1 MSLDAILSQVT
12 GGVSWQAL
20 TLSTILHGLLTL
32 VIGIIVMKIILK
44 LVDRAL
50 NRAKAVVA
58 VRGYIRSTVRILLWS
73 ILIVMV
79 LSSINVPVTSIIAVF
94 SVAGLAVS
102 LALQNTLSN
111 LASGIVI
118 LVSKPFVLGDY
129 VEIDSVGGTVT
140 TVGLVYSMLVTPEN
154 KEIYIPNSQVSAAK
168 VVNYTRLGRRRM
180 ELLFTASYDAP
191 TETVKTALGEAVA
204 LFPQILPDP
213 APAIWLNAY
222 KDSCIEYVV
231 RVWTTTDDYW
241 DVYYRLL
248 EAVRPAFDRHGVEMT
263 YNHLNVHL
271 MDH

>member
-1 MSLDAILSQVT
+1 MSLDSILSQVT

-20 TLSTILHGLLTL
+20 TLSTILRGALTL
-32 VIGIIVMKIILK
+32 IIGIIVVKILMK

-50 NRAKAVVA
+50 SRSKAVVA

-73 ILIVMV
+73 LLTVIV

-118 LVSKPFVLGDY
+118 MVSKPFVVGDY
-129 VEIDSVGGTVT
+129 VEIDNVGGTVS

-154 KEIYIPNSQVSAAK
+154 KEIYIPTSQVSAAK
-168 VVNYTRLGRRRM
+168 VINYTHLGRRRM
-180 ELLFTASYDAP
+180 ELLFSASYDAP
-191 TETVKTALGEAVA
+191 TETVKTALREVVEQ
-204 LFPQILPDP
+204 FPQILSDP

-222 KDSCIEYVV
+222 KDSFIE
-231 RVWTTTDDYW
+231 
-241 DVYYRLL
+241 
-248 EAVRPAFDRHGVEMT
+248 
-263 YNHLNVHL
+263 
-271 MDH
+271 